1 MQVEI
6 TMNIHLLKCRMR
18 FPILILLTAFLAGS
32 CKKDK
37 EAPVPSYI
45 QINEYSFQ
53 GDGPDS
59 TGFPTERISD
69 VWIYVNNQ
77 VIGTYSIPTGKI
89 PVLTK
94 GKASI
99 SVQAGIFTD
108 GIRKSRVYY
117 PFYQSFE
124 KDTVLEAE
132 KTMILKPHFNFLN
145 SWKGKSLKKPFT
157 FYQDFEWSDSGCIR
171 GDAGTA
177 LLVRENHLDPAQEKQ
192 FGKRYLKILTN
203 SDNDVIELSNNVYVP
218 LETNG
223 NPVYLEFDY
232 KSTCPVQVG
241 VRGKVGTTATGIAQ
255 DLILN
260 PNDGW
265 TKIYVSLSE
274 ETGLFHTEALS
285 QRKPAYF
292 RFFFRTIPPPG
303 TGNSFCIDNI
313 RLLN

>member
-1 MQVEI
+1 M
-6 TMNIHLLKCRMR
+6 
-18 FPILILLTAFLAGS
+18 ILFSGFFFAA
-32 CKKDK
+32 CQKDRQ
-37 EAPVPSYI
+37 APVPSYI
-45 QINEYSFQ
+45 QIEGYQFQNE
-53 GDGPDS
+53 GPDS
-59 TGFPTERISD
+59 TGYPTNRISD

-77 VIGTYSIPTGKI
+77 VIGTYSIPSGKI
-89 PVLTK
+89 PVLAT
-94 GKASI
+94 GRARISI
-99 SVQAGIFTD
+99 QAGIFTD

-132 KTMILKPHFNFLN
+132 KTMLLQPRFSFLKQ
-145 SWKGKSLKKPFT
+145 WKGKSLKKPFT

-177 LLVRENHLDPAQEKQ
+177 VISRENHLNPQLENR
-192 FGKRYLKILTN
+192 FGKRYLKLST
-203 SDNDVIELSNNVYVP
+203 SGDNDVIELSNNVYVP

-241 VRGKVGTTATGIAQ
+241 VRGKVGSTATGIAQ
-255 DLILN
+255 DLFLN
-260 PNDGW
+260 PNDEW

-274 ETGLFHTEALS
+274 ETALFHTEALS

-303 TGNSFCIDNI
+303 AGNSFCIDNI